1 MAVKTIQIADKPTID
16 EIKALL
22 ENSGYGLEALKNA
35 IGSGSSSE
43 ASSGGLHV
51 GKIIDNNVTANV
63 NVSTLPYTFCDG
75 SAVVYN
81 NEIHILGSN
90 ITNKLTKHYKF
101 NGTSWYEVSTLPYNF
116 CNGSAV
122 VYNNEIHI
130 LGGSNAYIKHYA
142 IKNDCR
148 HIKILLPQGVRILLP
163 DNQIIDYI
171 SDNAT
176 KKANNTAVVNSG
188 GYVEIITNY
197 INPEDNDNSITFY

>member
-1 MAVKTIQIADKPTID
+1 M
-16 EIKALL
+16 
-22 ENSGYGLEALKNA
+22 
-35 IGSGSSSE
+35 GSSEGSYRT
-43 ASSGGLHV
+43 AHYKFDGSSWGV
-51 GKIIDNNVTANV
+51 
-63 NVSTLPYTFCDG
+63 VSTLPYNFYNG

-81 NEIHILGSN
+81 NEIHILGS
-90 ITNKLTKHYKF
+90 
-101 NGTSWYEVSTLPYNF
+101 SD
-116 CNGSAV
+116 
-122 VYNNEIHI
+122 
-130 LGGSNAYIKHYA
+130 AYTKHYA

>member
-35 IGSGSSSE
+35 IGGGGSSSE
-43 ASSGGLHV
+43 VSSGGLHV

-63 NVSTLPYTFCDG
+63 NVSTLPYSFYDG

-90 ITNKLTKHYKF
+90 D
-101 NGTSWYEVSTLPYNF
+101 S
-116 CNGSAV
+116 
-122 VYNNEIHI
+122 
-130 LGGSNAYIKHYA
+130 YIKHYA

-176 KKANNTAVVNSG
+176 KKADNTAVVNSG

-197 INPEDNDNSITFY
+197 INSEDNDNSITFY